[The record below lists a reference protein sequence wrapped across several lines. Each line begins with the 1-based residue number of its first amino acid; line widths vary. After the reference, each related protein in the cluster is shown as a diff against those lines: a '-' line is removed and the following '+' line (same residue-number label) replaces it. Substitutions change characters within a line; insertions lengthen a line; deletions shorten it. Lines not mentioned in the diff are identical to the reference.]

1 MIIIIILWNSFL
13 KTAWSFSHSVDDV
26 SFSKHEW
33 KSFVDGG
40 SLSQAY
46 TFHVEMY
53 EVDYVARYDKSN
65 KRTHNIPYLSFAP
78 MPYAFVRVR
87 MGVEQKPT

>member
-1 MIIIIILWNSFL
+1 MCNKFPSFFLIL
-13 KTAWSFSHSVDDV
+13 KIHSVDDV

-53 EVDYVARYDKSN
+53 EVDYVAVYTTKALVYR
-65 KRTHNIPYLSFAP
+65 
-78 MPYAFVRVR
+78 
-87 MGVEQKPT
+87 